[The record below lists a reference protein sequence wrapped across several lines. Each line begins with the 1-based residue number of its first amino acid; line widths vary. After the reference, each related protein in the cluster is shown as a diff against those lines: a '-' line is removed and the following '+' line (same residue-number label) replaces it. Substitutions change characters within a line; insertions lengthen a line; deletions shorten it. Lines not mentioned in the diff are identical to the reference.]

1 MVTRMYK
8 PENLPRNSLIKLF
21 ATVALLM
28 VALSPTFSSAD
39 VQISITPGAVI
50 FPNTWSG
57 ENKETG
63 EKFSSSA
70 TNLGINLKFQW
81 RDLYTGISLAGSEYE
96 FNAKDYSPVRPSAII
111 PLTDDPVKIKRGEFD
126 LLIGYYVWDMVSL
139 FVDLRSKSLKW
150 SDDYEITYTGLGGGV
165 TGHYSFSSKWTIF
178 GSLGAS
184 SLDIKSKE
192 RGYNE
197 RNIGDGVGT
206 AAEFGVL
213 FRVTKMLNLYGALK
227 SQRQEY
233 RYDNNI
239 TEIHDIN
246 GIRFG
251 VSTVF
256 SL

>member
-1 MVTRMYK
+1 MYK
-8 PENLPRNSLIKLF
+8 PKNMSNNPFIKLF
-21 ATVALLM
+21 AAAALLM
-28 VALSPTFSSAD
+28 TALSPTLTRAD

-57 ENKETG
+57 ENKDTG

-96 FNAKDYSPVRPSAII
+96 FKTKDYSPARPSAIL
-111 PLTDDPVKIKRGEFD
+111 PLNDDPIKIKRNEFD

-139 FVDLRSKSLKW
+139 FVDLRSKSLTW
-150 SDDYEITYTGLGGGV
+150 SDDYVITYAGLGGGV

-213 FRVTKMLNLYGALK
+213 FRMTKMLNLYGTLK

-246 GIRFG
+246 GIKFG

>member
-1 MVTRMYK
+1 MAV
-8 PENLPRNSLIKLF
+8 
-21 ATVALLM
+21 
-28 VALSPTFSSAD
+28 LSPGLSRAD
-39 VQISITPGAVI
+39 VQISITPGVVL

-57 ENKETG
+57 EDKDTG

-81 RDLYTGISLAGSEYE
+81 RDLYTGISVAGAEYE
-96 FNAKDYSPVRPSAII
+96 FNTKDYSPARPSAIL
-111 PLTDDPVKIKRGEFD
+111 PLKDDPIKIKRNEFD
-126 LLIGYYVWDMVSL
+126 LLIGYYVWDMVSI

-150 SDDYEITYTGLGGGV
+150 SDDYEITYAGLGAGV
-165 TGHYSFSSKWTIF
+165 TGHYSFSPKWTIF

-206 AAEFGVL
+206 AASFGVL
-213 FRVTKMLNLYGALK
+213 YRLTRMLNFYSTFK

-233 RYDNNI
+233 RYDNKI

-246 GIRFG
+246 GINIGF
-251 VSTVF
+251 STVF

>member
-1 MVTRMYK
+1 MYMPK
-8 PENLPRNSLIKLF
+8 NLPINVLAKLF
-21 ATVALLM
+21 ATAVFLM
-28 VALSPTFSSAD
+28 SVLNPATSSAD

-57 ENKETG
+57 ENKDTG

-81 RDLYTGISLAGSEYE
+81 RDLYTGISLAGAEYE
-96 FNAKDYSPVRPSAII
+96 FKTKDYSPTRPSAIL
-111 PLTDDPVKIKRGEFD
+111 PLKDDPIKIKRSEFD
-126 LLIGYYVWDMVSL
+126 LLIGYYIWDKVSL
-139 FVDLRSKSLKW
+139 FVDLRSKALRW
-150 SDDYEITYTGLGGGV
+150 SDDYEITYAGLGGGV

-192 RGYNE
+192 KGYNE

-206 AAEFGVL
+206 AVEFGVL
-213 FRVTKMLNLYGALK
+213 FRMTKMLNLYGTLK